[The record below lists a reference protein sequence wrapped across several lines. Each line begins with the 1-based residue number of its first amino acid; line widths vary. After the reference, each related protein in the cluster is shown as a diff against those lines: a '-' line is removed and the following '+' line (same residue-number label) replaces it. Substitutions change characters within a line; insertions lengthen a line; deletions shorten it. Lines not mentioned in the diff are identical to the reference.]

1 VTFVPD
7 DAAAADAALM
17 RGQMLAEAAAH
28 SPMRRAIAQLAAEL
42 IGVPDP
48 THKPRHRIR
57 ARAHP

>member
-1 VTFVPD
+1 
-7 DAAAADAALM
+7 
-17 RGQMLAEAAAH
+17 MLAEAAAH

-57 ARAHP
+57 AHP